1 VIEAGFVD
9 MTKAQTNAER
19 RNAQRFKICWDVAVN
34 GIDQSGKRFGEE
46 GVLADLSSRGAFL
59 YLTRRLNRGDRLEV
73 QIRIPIKTDNWIR
86 YMAAEIVRLELTND
100 LTGVGVRFDTAVPVF
115 VVQ

>member
-1 VIEAGFVD
+1 VD

-19 RNAQRFKICWDVAVN
+19 RNTQRFKVCWDVAVN
-34 GIDQSGKRFGEE
+34 GIDQSGNFFEE

-59 YLTRRLNRGDRLEV
+59 YMTRRLNRGDRLEV
-73 QIRIPIKTDNWIR
+73 QIKIPINTDNWIK
-86 YMAAEIVRLELTND
+86 YMAAEIVRLEQTND